1 MKKLLGEKIM
11 AKEKVLK
18 TIGDIAKKKDA
29 KVDLHTHST
38 GSDGIYQVNYLMW
51 MASGMGLDALAVT
64 DHNTTDAVVKYLKEN
79 GEPVN
84 TAYFKSNSTFFVPG
98 VEVTC
103 RVTEVPNK
111 KGNSTKVHILL
122 YGCDW
127 SEDSPISK
135 LLKMKAENDRLVD
148 LGKLDYVLSKVGMGD
163 VVSDRIIKDFVN
175 QKRAKI
181 EGYNTLSNDDI
192 SEFFMYLGSLT
203 EKEMGALGL
212 PNSKIAEIQ
221 SGLSSAGLRIKSN
234 KGLNT
239 LNRKLHSIYDDY
251 PSVQRLNLDAKDVIE
266 CAHASGGIAV
276 FAHPW
281 CNMPRTI
288 HQNRLVGTLLNHGL
302 DGFEIGMEN
311 NTDEVEIIKSEIS
324 RAGKDDDII
333 YTAGSDTHN
342 FNKGITLGLTGKGK
356 AITVSKPR
364 FGKFF
369 EWLDERQKAVE
380 RGDEIESNISDK
392 HVENILDRYAELS
405 KDCIEAKPIKN
416 VIQKEKHKEPKQKQK
431 TKRVE
436 DMTPEELAQF
446 EEKRRRDLENA
457 SKSKPKNEDLLTIH
471 LKSGKSFMINAV
483 KTPADWLRKIPH
495 VFFTPEELEAVAEF
509 LESDRS
515 DESMLERVGVL
526 NPNNAK
532 MNTPPTNG
540 GYGDGM

>member
-1 MKKLLGEKIM
+1 M

-38 GSDGIYQVNYLMW
+38 GSDGIYQVSYLMW
-51 MASGMGLDALAVT
+51 MANGMDLDALAVT

-79 GEPVN
+79 GESAN
-84 TAYFKSNSTFFVPG
+84 TAYFKAGDTFFIPG
-98 VEVTC
+98 VEATC
-103 RVTEVPNK
+103 RVSEVPNK

-135 LLKMKAENDRLVD
+135 LLKIKSENDRLVD
-148 LGKLDYVLSKVGMGD
+148 LGKLDHVLSKVGMGD
-163 VVSDRIIKDFVN
+163 IVSDRIIKDFVN
-175 QKRAKI
+175 KKRAKI

-192 SEFFMYLGSLT
+192 AEFFMYLGSLT

-221 SGLSSAGLRIKSN
+221 SGLTSAGLRIKSN

-288 HQNRLVGTLLNHGL
+288 HQNRLVSTLLGHGL

-324 RAGKDDDII
+324 RAGKDDEII

-356 AITVSKPR
+356 TITVSKPR

-369 EWLDERQKAVE
+369 EWLDERQKSIE

-392 HVENILDRYAELS
+392 HVENILDRYIELS

-416 VIQKEKHKEPKQKQK
+416 IVQKEKHKEPKQKQK
-431 TKRVE
+431 SKRVK